1 MQHIGNAHNYS
12 SSSAAKAAVNQL
24 GREIQLGLIPEA
36 LGPIVFTFTGRGNVA
51 QVCVCVC
58 GRARVCVCVC
68 GRTCVC
74 ACVCMCVC
82 VCVCV
87 CMCKCVCMCTH
98 AYVCVCVSTAS

>member
-1 MQHIGNAHNYS
+1 MCDWRSLPHLVMQHIGNAHNYS

-58 GRARVCVCVC
+58 ARVCV
-68 GRTCVC
+68 RTS
-74 ACVCMCVC
+74 VC

-87 CMCKCVCMCTH
+87 CACVCECVCMCTH

>member
-1 MQHIGNAHNYS
+1 MCDWRSLLPLVMQHIGNAHNYS

-58 GRARVCVCVC
+58 ARVCV
-68 GRTCVC
+68 RTS
-74 ACVCMCVC
+74 VC

-87 CMCKCVCMCTH
+87 CACVCECVCMCTH